1 MKKNIIFT
9 AFIGL
14 TFLMSCTEEKLG
26 GEGLLSL
33 SLKMSDT
40 EQNVSTRAL
49 PSTEELNSSCEV
61 QIRNSDGSLLR
72 KYAGLSSVP
81 SELQLVVGN
90 YSVNATAGTKVDAA
104 FDTPY
109 YQGSANFTIVRGEVS
124 AVVLP
129 LYVQNTVVAI
139 DYTDAADKKFKT
151 CSVTVSMSKGSLTF
165 DKTAEEKQEG
175 YFVLPNGETDLDWE
189 LEAVTVDGISYTKKG
204 TVSDVKASTKYTL
217 TFDYKELEPT
227 DGGMAVT
234 IQVAEI
240 PLATKWNVEI
250 SKCPSIEYKENG
262 TYSPLSTPFNFAL
275 NDQGKDVDIYVR
287 TTSELKNLRLSC
299 EQFKDILGL
308 NLTTFDILTMAGNV
322 KEQIGDRLAFV
333 NEYNVE
339 TGRSTAKLT
348 FTKTFFQA
356 MSKEE
361 KTYYVG
367 IVATDDNGKYSSA
380 QMKVIVSN
388 AVVTTELIPEYEA
401 WSHKAT
407 LKANVNNELYAAL
420 PEEQKRLA
428 FQYRKS
434 GTEEWITTT
443 DEVVYDKET
452 SSMSSVITGLEP
464 GVTYEYRA
472 YCAGQDADAATQ
484 EFKTETAESLINGSF
499 EDWYKPG
506 DVWLI
511 YKEGGSMFWDSG
523 NHGSATLKVNVTN
536 YDESITAPGST
547 GKRSIKLVSQKVAFL
562 GIGKFAAGNVFIGQY
577 IKTDGTD
584 GVLGFGRPWASRP
597 TKLRGYYK
605 YKMSPIEYTSSAAA
619 VSSIKKGDNDNAH
632 IYAAV
637 GDWEKETN
645 IDPPILI
652 ETKTAKLFDKTGKG
666 VIAYGEVIQKEST
679 PGEAMIPFE
688 ITLDYKD
695 LTRKAKYLLIVASAS
710 RYGDYFVGGEGSTLW
725 LDDLELV
732 YE

>member
-1 MKKNIIFT
+1 MKKNIIFSV
-9 AFIGL
+9 FVGL
-14 TFLMSCTEEKLG
+14 AFLMSCTEEKLV
-26 GEGLLSL
+26 GEGLLAL
-33 SLKMSDT
+33 SLKVSET
-40 EQNVSTRAL
+40 QQNVVTRAL
-49 PSTEELNSSCEV
+49 PTTEELNNSCEV
-61 QIRNSDGSLLR
+61 EIRNSDGGLLR
-72 KYAGLSSVP
+72 KYAGLSSLP
-81 SELQLVVGN
+81 SELQLIVGN
-90 YSVNATAGTKVDAA
+90 YSVSATAGMKVDAA

-109 YQGSANFTIVRGEVS
+109 YQGNADFTIAKGEVS
-124 AVVLP
+124 TVILP

-139 DYTDAADKKFKT
+139 DYTEAANKKFET
-151 CSVTVSMSKGSLTF
+151 CSVVVSMSKGGLTF
-165 DKTAEEKQEG
+165 SKTAEEEQDG
-175 YFVLPNGETDLDWE
+175 YFILPNGETDLDWE
-189 LEAVTVDGISYTKKG
+189 LAAVTVDGISYTKKG
-204 TVSDVKASTKYTL
+204 TISDVKASTKYTL
-217 TFDYKELEPT
+217 TFDYTELEPT

-240 PLATKWNVEI
+240 PLATKWDIEI
-250 SKCPSIEYKENG
+250 AKCPSIEYKEND
-262 TYSPLSTPFNFAL
+262 TYSPLTTPFNFAL

-361 KTYYVG
+361 KTYYVSM
-367 IVATDDNGKYSSA
+367 IATDDNGKYSSA

-420 PEEQKRLA
+420 PEDKKTLA
-428 FQYRKS
+428 FQYRKL
-434 GTEEWITTT
+434 GTTEWITAK
-443 DEVVYDKET
+443 DEVKYNKET
-452 SSMSSVITGLEP
+452 SSMSSVVTGLES

-472 YCAGQDADAATQ
+472 YCAGQEADAATQ
-484 EFKTETAESLINGSF
+484 TFTTETTKALINGSF
-499 EDWYKPG
+499 EDWYKPD

-547 GKRSIKLVSQKVAFL
+547 GKRSIKLVSQKVAFM

-577 IKTDGTD
+577 MKTDGTD
-584 GVLGFGRPWASRP
+584 GILGFGRPWTSRP
-597 TKLRGYYK
+597 AKLRGYYK
-605 YKMSPIEYTSSAAA
+605 YKMSPIKYTSSAAA
-619 VSSIKKGDNDNAH
+619 VSSIKEGDNDNAH

-637 GDWEKETN
+637 GDWENETG
-645 IDPPILI
+645 IEPPILI
-652 ETKTAKLFDKTGKG
+652 KTSVPKLFDKTGKG

-679 PGEAMIPFE
+679 SGDEMIPFE
-688 ITLDYKD
+688 ITLEYKD
-695 LTRKAKYLLIVASAS
+695 LTRKAKYLVIVASAS

-725 LDDLELV
+725 LDDLELI